1 LKGTFFEKAL
11 GPFRH
16 LFWRAQI
23 AILRACPPLCGV
35 VIELGMNADRSRRL
49 WIKTLFRAAAR
60 TPRALFLHLRDK
72 MGKRVVLPRISLG
85 VTTRCTLNCD
95 KCIARIP
102 ELKIKKDTPARDVA
116 RDLDALFACVAQVYN
131 LNISGGEAFLHPD
144 LDEILR
150 ACAQPGR
157 VGALDVT
164 TNGTL
169 IPHAKV
175 LEALRETKASV
186 RITRYPPA
194 LQPNVEQLK
203 HILEEN
209 GIPYVHEVGEFWFD
223 TGVPGQPQGGSAK
236 RRFNV
241 CSQQLC
247 LPYYE
252 GKLYVCNASLALI
265 ELGLTPGCG
274 DDYIDL
280 RAIEP
285 AGFRGQ
291 WQRLRKKGVV
301 TACSYCPGC
310 SYEAPKVPVAVQRE
324 ARK

>member
-1 LKGTFFEKAL
+1 MKAKFFKRVAD
-11 GPFRH
+11 PFVY

-23 AILRACPPLCGV
+23 GILRACPPLCGV

-49 WIKTLFRAAAR
+49 WIRTLFRVAVRA
-60 TPRALFLHLRDK
+60 PRAVFLHLRDVK
-72 MGKRVVLPRISLG
+72 EKRVVLPRISVG

-102 ELKIKKDTPARDVA
+102 ELKIHRDIPAQVLV
-116 RDLDALFACVAQVYN
+116 RDLRSLFSCVAQIYD

-144 LDEILR
+144 LDVIIR
-150 ACAQPGR
+150 ACGESGKA
-157 VGALDVT
+157 GALDVT
-164 TNGTL
+164 TNGTV
-169 IPHAKV
+169 IPAAKV

-203 HILEEN
+203 HLLKEN

-223 TGVPGQPQGGSAK
+223 TGTLGQAQSGSAK
-236 RRFNV
+236 RRFSV

-247 LPYYE
+247 LPYFD

-265 ELGLTPGCG
+265 EGGFTPERS
-274 DDYIDL
+274 DEYIDL
-280 RAIEP
+280 RAVSP
-285 AGFRGQ
+285 AEFRGQ
-291 WQRLRKKGVV
+291 WRKLRKKRVIS
-301 TACSYCPGC
+301 ACSYCLGC
-310 SYEAPKVPVAVQRE
+310 SYEAPKVPVAVQR
-324 ARK
+324 AR